1 MNTYPLITIIAV
13 CYNQE
18 EWIEETLDS
27 IKAQTYPNIQL
38 IIADDASKD
47 KSKQVIK
54 NWIKTNN
61 SNAVFIDHPVNL
73 GLTKNINSAI
83 PYVKG
88 DYFQVFGC
96 DDVMIPTKIE
106 EQVAIMEN
114 DKSIGVVYSDMY
126 MIGREGE
133 KFDKS
138 YFEKNEYKKPL
149 SGYLYDDLVDRFIIS
164 APSVLIR
171 RNVLDEL
178 KGYNE
183 SLIYEDHDFFLRA
196 AKNHHFFYMPGKTV
210 LYRFTGTSLSTQ
222 PHFFKFYV
230 NTFLIYYQNFDD
242 RKQYKQRFSKKLLF
256 YTKKLYDEKFKYGAT
271 YFTKA
276 FFKTGDLT
284 FLKFAVASLP
294 FYFTSN
300 KK

>member
-1 MNTYPLITIIAV
+1 MRPLVTIIAV

-18 EWIEETLDS
+18 EWVEETLDS
-27 IKAQTYPNIQL
+27 IKKQTYPNIQL
-38 IIADDASKD
+38 IVADDGSKD
-47 KSKQVIK
+47 NSKQVIK
-54 NWIKTNN
+54 NWIKANN
-61 SNAVFIDHPVNL
+61 SDAVFVDHTVNL

-96 DDVMIPTKIE
+96 DDIMVQTKIE
-106 EQVAIMEN
+106 DQVAIMEN
-114 DKSIGVVYSDMY
+114 DRSIDIVYSDMD
-126 MIGREGE
+126 IINREGE
-133 KFDKS
+133 RSNQS
-138 YFEKNEYKKPL
+138 YFEKNAYKKPV
-149 SGYLYDDLVDRFIIS
+149 SGNLYDDLIDRFIIS

-196 AKNHHFFYMPGKTV
+196 AKNHRFLYTPGITV
-210 LYRFTGTSLSTQ
+210 LYRITGSSLSTQ
-222 PHFFKFYV
+222 PHFLKFYK
-230 NTFLIYYQNFDD
+230 NSFLIFYQNFDS
-242 RKQYKQRFSKKLLF
+242 RQQYKKLFSKKLLF
-256 YTKKLYDEKFKYGAT
+256 YTKNLYAEKFKYSSS

-276 FFKTGDLT
+276 FFKTGDFT
-284 FLKFAVASLP
+284 FLKFAAASLP